1 MPVRVEHRRDTNEA
15 CATDGCLDFARHERR
30 FHVSTDQLGFLPDR
44 LARISDHIQTN
55 YLDNGKLP
63 FASLLIG
70 RGDDIALNWSSG
82 VAEDAI
88 FRIASMTKPVTSVAF
103 MRLVEQ
109 GKVALTDPV
118 AKYIPE
124 FAKLGVFVAGGGNI
138 PFVSRPPTTP
148 MRIVDVLRHTTG
160 FTYSFQE
167 RSNIDAA
174 YRKTDVESWNKSTS
188 QSFIDT
194 LAQIPLEFDPGTQWN
209 YSVSTDVLGIL
220 IERISGQSLADYFSQ
235 HIFGPLGMDDTFF
248 TVPAEKAERIPECFA
263 FDPETKMALFDEA
276 GADSL
281 WAKGWSFNSG
291 GGGLASTVADYHRFS
306 RMLLNGGALDGV
318 QIISPKTLEL
328 MTANHLPGG
337 QDLTQMSKSLFSEAE
352 MAGIGF
358 GLGFATTID
367 SAATLTPCSTG
378 DFYWGGMY
386 STAFFVDPVED
397 IIMIFMTQLMPSS
410 TYPVRR
416 EIKTMIYSAL
426 AA

>member
-1 MPVRVEHRRDTNEA
+1 MSAED
-15 CATDGCLDFARHERR
+15 
-30 FHVSTDQLGFLPDR
+30 LGFVSDR
-44 LARISDHIQTN
+44 LARIPEFIQAN

-63 FASLLIG
+63 FASVLVG
-70 RGDDIALNWSSG
+70 RGDDIALQWSSG
-82 VAEDAI
+82 VNEDAI
-88 FRIASMTKPVTSVAF
+88 FRIASMTKPITSVAF
-103 MRLVEQ
+103 MQLVEQ

-124 FAKLGVFVAGGGNI
+124 FAQLGVFVAGGGNV

-148 MRIVDVLRHTTG
+148 LRVVDLLRHTAG

-174 YRKTDVESWNKSTS
+174 YRKTDVESWTKSTS

-220 IERISGQSLADYFSQ
+220 VERISGLSLPQYFQ
-235 HIFGPLGMDDTFF
+235 THIFAPLGMTDTFF
-248 TVPAEKAERIPECFA
+248 RVPADKAVRIPEGFA
-263 FDPETKMALFDEA
+263 FDPEKKMKLFDKA
-276 GADSL
+276 GTESL
-281 WAKGWSFNSG
+281 WTKGWSFNSG
-291 GGGLASTVADYHRFS
+291 GGGLASSVADYHRFC

-318 QIISPKTLEL
+318 QILSPKTIEL
-328 MTANHLPGG
+328 MTANHIPGG

-410 TYPVRR
+410 TYPIRR

>member
-1 MPVRVEHRRDTNEA
+1 MSAED
-15 CATDGCLDFARHERR
+15 
-30 FHVSTDQLGFLPDR
+30 LGFVADR
-44 LARISDHIQTN
+44 LARIPAFIQAN

-63 FASLLIG
+63 FASVLVG
-70 RGDDIALNWSSG
+70 RGDDIALQWSSG

-88 FRIASMTKPVTSVAF
+88 FRIASMTKPITSVAF
-103 MRLVEQ
+103 MQLVER
-109 GKVALTDPV
+109 GLVALTDPV
-118 AKYIPE
+118 TKYIPE
-124 FAKLGVFVAGGGNI
+124 FAQLGVFVGGGGNV
-138 PFVSRPPTTP
+138 PFMTRAPKTQ
-148 MRIVDVLRHTTG
+148 MRVIDLLRHTAG

-167 RSNIDAA
+167 QGNIDAA
-174 YRKTDVESWNKSTS
+174 YRKTDVESWTKNTS
-188 QSFIDT
+188 QSVIDT

-209 YSVSTDVLGIL
+209 YSVATDILGIL
-220 IERISGQSLADYFSQ
+220 VERISGLSLPEYFQ
-235 HIFGPLGMDDTFF
+235 THIFTPLGMTDSFF
-248 TVPAEKAERIPECFA
+248 QVPADKAARIPEGFA
-263 FDPETKMALFDEA
+263 FDPETKMKLIDKA
-276 GADSL
+276 GADSM

-291 GGGLASTVADYHRFS
+291 GGGLASSVADYYRFC
-306 RMLLNGGALDGV
+306 RMLLNGGALDGA
-318 QIISPKTLEL
+318 QILSPKTIEL
-328 MTANHLPGG
+328 MTANHIPGG

-397 IIMIFMTQLMPSS
+397 IIMIFMTQLLPST

>member
-1 MPVRVEHRRDTNEA
+1 MSAED
-15 CATDGCLDFARHERR
+15 
-30 FHVSTDQLGFLPDR
+30 LGFVSDR
-44 LARISDHIQTN
+44 LARIPDFLQSQ
-55 YLDNGKLP
+55 YLDSGKLP
-63 FASLLIG
+63 FASLLVG
-70 RGDDIALNWSSG
+70 RGDEIALQWNSG
-82 VAEDAI
+82 VADDAI
-88 FRIASMTKPVTSVAF
+88 FRIASMTKPITSVAF
-103 MRLVEQ
+103 MQLVEQ
-109 GKVALTDPV
+109 GKVALSEPV

-124 FAKLGVFVAGGGNI
+124 FARLGVFVAGGGNV

-148 MRIVDVLRHTTG
+148 LRIIDLLRHTSG

-174 YRKTDVESWNKSTS
+174 YRKTDVESWSKNTS
-188 QSFIDT
+188 KSFIDT

-209 YSVSTDVLGIL
+209 YSVSTDIVGIL
-220 IERISGQSLADYFSQ
+220 VERISGQSLPDYFSE

-248 TVPAEKAERIPECFA
+248 CVPAGKADRIPEGYA
-263 FDPETKMALFDEA
+263 FDAETTMKLFDKA
-276 GADSL
+276 GSESL
-281 WAKGWSFNSG
+281 WTRGWSFNSG
-291 GGGLASTVADYHRFS
+291 GGGLASSVADYHRFC
-306 RMLLNGGALDGV
+306 RMLLNGGSLEGV

-328 MTANHLPGG
+328 MTANHIPGG
-337 QDLTQMSKSLFSEAE
+337 QDLTKMSKSMFSEAE

-367 SAATLTPCSTG
+367 SPATMIPCSNG

>member
-1 MPVRVEHRRDTNEA
+1 MSAED
-15 CATDGCLDFARHERR
+15 
-30 FHVSTDQLGFLPDR
+30 LGFVPER
-44 LARISDHIQTN
+44 LARIPAFLQAN

-63 FASLLIG
+63 FASVLVG
-70 RGDDIALNWSSG
+70 RGDDIALQWSSG
-82 VAEDAI
+82 VADDAI
-88 FRIASMTKPVTSVAF
+88 FRIASMTKPITSVAF
-103 MRLVEQ
+103 MQLVEQ

-124 FAKLGVFVAGGGNI
+124 FAKLGVFVGGGGNV
-138 PFVSRPPTTP
+138 PFITRAPTTQ
-148 MRIVDVLRHTTG
+148 MRVVDLLRHTAG

-167 RSNIDAA
+167 QGNVDAA
-174 YRKTDVESWNKSTS
+174 YRKTDVESWSKNTS
-188 QSFIDT
+188 QSVIDT

-209 YSVSTDVLGIL
+209 YSVATDILGIL
-220 IERISGQSLADYFSQ
+220 VERISGLSLPEYFQ
-235 HIFGPLGMDDTFF
+235 THIFGPLGMTDTFF
-248 TVPAEKAERIPECFA
+248 QVPADKAARIPEGFG
-263 FDPETKMALFDEA
+263 FDPEAKMKLIDKA
-276 GADSL
+276 GADSM

-291 GGGLASTVADYHRFS
+291 GGGLASSVADYHRFC
-306 RMLLNGGALDGV
+306 RMLLNGGALNGA
-318 QIISPKTLEL
+318 QILSPKTIEL
-328 MTANHLPGG
+328 MTANHIPGG

-367 SAATLTPCSTG
+367 SAATLAPCSNG

-397 IIMIFMTQLMPSS
+397 IIMIFMTQLLPST

>member
-1 MPVRVEHRRDTNEA
+1 MSAED
-15 CATDGCLDFARHERR
+15 
-30 FHVSTDQLGFLPDR
+30 LGFVPDR
-44 LARISDHIQTN
+44 LARIPAFIQAN

-63 FASLLIG
+63 FASVLVG
-70 RGDDIALNWSSG
+70 RGNDVALQWSSG
-82 VAEDAI
+82 VADDAI
-88 FRIASMTKPVTSVAF
+88 FRIASMTKPITSVAF
-103 MRLVEQ
+103 MQLVEQ

-124 FAKLGVFVAGGGNI
+124 FANLGVFVGGGGNV
-138 PFVSRPPTTP
+138 PFMTRAPSTH
-148 MRIVDVLRHTTG
+148 MRVVDLLRHTAG

-167 RSNIDAA
+167 QGNVDAA
-174 YRKTDVESWNKSTS
+174 YRKTDVESWSKNTA

-194 LAQIPLEFDPGTQWN
+194 LAQIPLEFNPGTQWN
-209 YSVSTDVLGIL
+209 YSVATDIVGIL
-220 IERISGQSLADYFSQ
+220 VERISGLSLPEYFQ
-235 HIFGPLGMDDTFF
+235 THIFAPLGMTDTFF
-248 TVPAEKAERIPECFA
+248 HVPADKASRIPEGFG
-263 FDPETKMALFDEA
+263 FDPEAKMKLLDKA
-276 GADSL
+276 GAESM

-291 GGGLASTVADYHRFS
+291 GGGLASSVADYHRFC
-306 RMLLNGGALDGV
+306 RMLLNGGALDGA
-318 QIISPKTLEL
+318 QILSPKTIEL
-328 MTANHLPGG
+328 MTANHIPGG
-337 QDLTQMSKSLFSEAE
+337 QDLTQMSKSLFSEAD

-367 SAATLTPCSTG
+367 SAATLAPCSEG

-397 IIMIFMTQLMPSS
+397 IIMIFMTQLLPST

>member
-1 MPVRVEHRRDTNEA
+1 MSAEE
-15 CATDGCLDFARHERR
+15 
-30 FHVSTDQLGFLPDR
+30 LGFISDR
-44 LARISDHIQTN
+44 LARIPAFVQAN
-55 YLDNGKLP
+55 YIDNGKLP

-70 RGDDIALNWSSG
+70 RGDDIALQWNSG

-88 FRIASMTKPVTSVAF
+88 FRIASMTKPITSVAF
-103 MRLVEQ
+103 MQLVEQ

-124 FAKLGVFVAGGGNI
+124 FAQLGVFVAGGGNV

-148 MRIVDVLRHTTG
+148 MRVVDLLRHTAG

-167 RSNIDAA
+167 RGNIDAA
-174 YRKTDVESWNKSTS
+174 YRKTDVESWSKSTS

-209 YSVSTDVLGIL
+209 YSVATDIVGIL
-220 IERISGQSLADYFSQ
+220 VERISGQSLPDYFQ
-235 HIFGPLGMDDTFF
+235 THIFAPLGMTDTFF
-248 TVPAEKAERIPECFA
+248 TVPADKAPRIPEGFA
-263 FDPETKMALFDEA
+263 FDPEKKMKLFDKA
-276 GADSL
+276 GAESA
-281 WAKGWSFNSG
+281 WTKGWSFNSG
-291 GGGLASTVADYHRFS
+291 GGGLASSVSDYHRFC
-306 RMLLNGGALDGV
+306 RMLLNGGALDGA
-318 QIISPKTLEL
+318 QILSPKTIEL
-328 MTANHLPGG
+328 MTANHIPGG

-367 SAATLTPCSTG
+367 SAATLTPCSAG

>member
-1 MPVRVEHRRDTNEA
+1 
-15 CATDGCLDFARHERR
+15 
-30 FHVSTDQLGFLPDR
+30 
-44 LARISDHIQTN
+44 
-55 YLDNGKLP
+55 
-63 FASLLIG
+63 
-70 RGDDIALNWSSG
+70 
-82 VAEDAI
+82 
-88 FRIASMTKPVTSVAF
+88 RIASMTKPVTSVAF
-103 MRLVEQ
+103 MQLVEQ

-124 FAKLGVFVAGGGNI
+124 FAKLGVFVAGGGNV
-138 PFVSRPPTTP
+138 PFVTRPPASP
-148 MRIVDVLRHTTG
+148 MRIVDVLRHMTG

-167 RSNIDAA
+167 RSNVDAA
-174 YRKTDVESWNKSTS
+174 YRKTDVESWNKNNS
-188 QSFIDT
+188 QSFVDT

-220 IERISGQSLADYFSQ
+220 VERISGQSLADYFAE
-235 HIFGPLGMDDTFF
+235 HIFAPLGMDDTFF
-248 TVPAEKAERIPECFA
+248 TVPADKAARVPQCFA
-263 FDPETKMALFDEA
+263 FDPEQKMKLFDEA
-276 GADSL
+276 GAESL
-281 WAKGWSFNSG
+281 WTKGWSFNSG
-291 GGGLASTVADYHRFS
+291 GGGLASTVADYHRFC

-328 MTANHLPGG
+328 MTANHLPDGK
-337 QDLTQMSKSLFSEAE
+337 DLTQLSKSLFSEAE

-367 SAATLTPCSTG
+367 SAATLVPCSTG

-397 IIMIFMTQLMPSS
+397 IIMVFMTQLMPSS

>member
-1 MPVRVEHRRDTNEA
+1 MSAED
-15 CATDGCLDFARHERR
+15 
-30 FHVSTDQLGFLPDR
+30 LGFVPER
-44 LARISDHIQTN
+44 LARIPAFLQAN
-55 YLDNGKLP
+55 YLDTGKLP
-63 FASLLIG
+63 FASVLVG
-70 RGDDIALNWSSG
+70 RGDDIALQWSSG
-82 VAEDAI
+82 VADDAI
-88 FRIASMTKPVTSVAF
+88 FRIASMTKPITSVAF
-103 MRLVEQ
+103 MQLVEQ

-124 FAKLGVFVAGGGNI
+124 FAKLGVFVGGGGNV
-138 PFVSRPPTTP
+138 PFITRAPTTQ
-148 MRIVDVLRHTTG
+148 MRVVDLLRHTAG

-167 RSNIDAA
+167 QGNVDAA
-174 YRKTDVESWNKSTS
+174 YRKTDVESWSKNTS
-188 QSFIDT
+188 QSVIDT

-209 YSVSTDVLGIL
+209 YSVATDILGIL
-220 IERISGQSLADYFSQ
+220 VERISGLSLPEYFQ
-235 HIFGPLGMDDTFF
+235 THIFGPLGMTDTFF
-248 TVPAEKAERIPECFA
+248 QVPADKAARIPEGFS
-263 FDPETKMALFDEA
+263 FDPEAKMKLIDKA
-276 GADSL
+276 GADSM

-291 GGGLASTVADYHRFS
+291 GGGLASSVADYHRFC
-306 RMLLNGGALDGV
+306 RMLLNGGALDGA
-318 QIISPKTLEL
+318 QMLSPKTIEL
-328 MTANHLPGG
+328 MTANHIPGG

-367 SAATLTPCSTG
+367 SAATLAPCSNG

-397 IIMIFMTQLMPSS
+397 IIMIFMTQLLPST

>member
-1 MPVRVEHRRDTNEA
+1 
-15 CATDGCLDFARHERR
+15 
-30 FHVSTDQLGFLPDR
+30 VSASDLGFLPDR
-44 LARISDHIQTN
+44 LARISSHIQTN
-55 YLDNGKLP
+55 YLDTGKLP
-63 FASLLIG
+63 FASLLVG

-82 VAEDAI
+82 VADDAI
-88 FRIASMTKPVTSVAF
+88 FRIASMTKPITSVAF
-103 MRLVEQ
+103 MQLVEQ

-124 FAKLGVFVAGGGNI
+124 FAKLGVFVAGGGNV
-138 PFVSRPPTTP
+138 PFVSRPPATP
-148 MRIVDVLRHTTG
+148 MRIVDVLRHTSG

-167 RSNIDAA
+167 RSNVDAA
-174 YRKTDVESWNKSTS
+174 YRKTDVESWTKSTS

-194 LAQIPLEFDPGTQWN
+194 LAQIPLEFDPGSQWN

-220 IERISGQSLADYFSQ
+220 VERISGRSLPEYFSE
-235 HIFGPLGMDDTFF
+235 HIFAPLGMDDTFF
-248 TVPAEKAERIPECFA
+248 TVPAEKAARLPQCFA
-263 FDPETKMALFDEA
+263 FNAETRMKLFDES

-291 GGGLASTVADYHRFS
+291 GGGLASSIADYHRFC

>member
-1 MPVRVEHRRDTNEA
+1 MSAED
-15 CATDGCLDFARHERR
+15 
-30 FHVSTDQLGFLPDR
+30 LGFVPER
-44 LARISDHIQTN
+44 LARIPTFLQAN

-63 FASLLIG
+63 FASVLVG
-70 RGDDIALNWSSG
+70 RGDDIALQWSSG

-88 FRIASMTKPVTSVAF
+88 FRIASMTKPITSVAF
-103 MRLVEQ
+103 MQLVEQ

-124 FAKLGVFVAGGGNI
+124 FAKLGVFVGGGGNV
-138 PFVSRPPTTP
+138 PFITRAPSTQ
-148 MRIVDVLRHTTG
+148 MRVVDLLRHTAG

-167 RSNIDAA
+167 QGNVDAA
-174 YRKTDVESWNKSTS
+174 YRKTDVESWTKNTS
-188 QSFIDT
+188 QSVIDT
-194 LAQIPLEFDPGTQWN
+194 LAQIPLEFDPATQWN
-209 YSVSTDVLGIL
+209 YSVATDILGIL
-220 IERISGQSLADYFSQ
+220 VERISGLSLPAYFQ
-235 HIFGPLGMDDTFF
+235 THIFAPLSMTDTFF
-248 TVPAEKAERIPECFA
+248 QVPADKAARIPEGFG
-263 FDPETKMALFDEA
+263 FDPEAKMKLIDKA
-276 GADSL
+276 GADSM

-291 GGGLASTVADYHRFS
+291 GGGLASSVADYHRFC
-306 RMLLNGGALDGV
+306 RMLLNGGALNGA
-318 QIISPKTLEL
+318 QILSPKTIEL
-328 MTANHLPGG
+328 MTANHIPGG

-367 SAATLTPCSTG
+367 SAATLAPCSNG

-397 IIMIFMTQLMPSS
+397 IIMIFMTQLLPST

>member
-1 MPVRVEHRRDTNEA
+1 MSADE
-15 CATDGCLDFARHERR
+15 
-30 FHVSTDQLGFLPDR
+30 LGFLPDR
-44 LARISDHIQTN
+44 LARIPEFIQTQ
-55 YLDNGKLP
+55 YLDSGKLP
-63 FASLLIG
+63 FAALLVG
-70 RGDDIALNWSSG
+70 RGDDIALQWSSG
-82 VAEDAI
+82 VTDDAI
-88 FRIASMTKPVTSVAF
+88 FRIASMTKPITSVAF
-103 MRLVEQ
+103 MQLVEQ

-124 FAKLGVFVAGGGNI
+124 FANLGVFVAGGGNV

-174 YRKTDVESWNKSTS
+174 YRKADVESWTKSTS

-220 IERISGQSLADYFSQ
+220 IERISGQTLPDYFKT
-235 HIFGPLGMDDTFF
+235 HIFAPLGMNDTFF
-248 TVPAEKAERIPECFA
+248 AVPADKAARIPECYA
-263 FDPETKMALFDEA
+263 FDPQTKMKLFDKA
-276 GADSL
+276 GSDSL

-291 GGGLASTVADYHRFS
+291 GGGLASSVADYHRFC

-318 QIISPKTLEL
+318 QILSPKTIEL
-328 MTANHLPGG
+328 MTANHIPGG

>member
-1 MPVRVEHRRDTNEA
+1 MSAED
-15 CATDGCLDFARHERR
+15 
-30 FHVSTDQLGFLPDR
+30 LGFVSDR
-44 LARISDHIQTN
+44 LARIPAFIQAN

-63 FASLLIG
+63 FASVLVG
-70 RGDDIALNWSSG
+70 RGDDIALQWSSG

-88 FRIASMTKPVTSVAF
+88 FRIASMTKPITSVAF
-103 MRLVEQ
+103 MQLVER
-109 GKVALTDPV
+109 GLVALTDPV
-118 AKYIPE
+118 TKYIPE
-124 FAKLGVFVAGGGNI
+124 FAQLGVFVGGGGNV
-138 PFVSRPPTTP
+138 PFMTRAPKTQ
-148 MRIVDVLRHTTG
+148 MRVIDLLRHTAG

-167 RSNIDAA
+167 QGNIDAA
-174 YRKTDVESWNKSTS
+174 YRKTDVESWTKNTS
-188 QSFIDT
+188 QSVIDT
-194 LAQIPLEFDPGTQWN
+194 LAQIPLEFDSGTQWN
-209 YSVSTDVLGIL
+209 YSVATDILGIL
-220 IERISGQSLADYFSQ
+220 VERISGLSLPEYFQ
-235 HIFGPLGMDDTFF
+235 THIFMPLGMTDSFF
-248 TVPAEKAERIPECFA
+248 QVPADKAARIPEGCA
-263 FDPETKMALFDEA
+263 FDPEIKMKLIDKA
-276 GADSL
+276 GADSM

-291 GGGLASTVADYHRFS
+291 GGGLASSVADYYRFC
-306 RMLLNGGALDGV
+306 RMLLNGGALDGA
-318 QIISPKTLEL
+318 QILSPKTIEL
-328 MTANHLPGG
+328 MTANHIPGG

-397 IIMIFMTQLMPSS
+397 IIMIFMTQLLPST

>member
-1 MPVRVEHRRDTNEA
+1 MSAED
-15 CATDGCLDFARHERR
+15 
-30 FHVSTDQLGFLPDR
+30 LGFVSDR
-44 LARISDHIQTN
+44 LARIPAFIQSN

-63 FASLLIG
+63 FASVLVG
-70 RGDDIALNWSSG
+70 RGDDIALQWSSG
-82 VAEDAI
+82 VADDAI
-88 FRIASMTKPVTSVAF
+88 FRIASMTKPITSVAF
-103 MRLVEQ
+103 MQLVEQ

-124 FAKLGVFVAGGGNI
+124 FAKLGVFMGGGGNV
-138 PFVSRPPTTP
+138 PFMTRAPSTQ
-148 MRIVDVLRHTTG
+148 MRVVDLLRHTAG

-167 RSNIDAA
+167 QGNVDAA
-174 YRKTDVESWNKSTS
+174 YRKTDVESWSKNTA

-209 YSVSTDVLGIL
+209 YSVATDIVGIL
-220 IERISGQSLADYFSQ
+220 VERISGLSLPEYFQ
-235 HIFGPLGMDDTFF
+235 THIFAPLGMTDTFF
-248 TVPAEKAERIPECFA
+248 HVPADKAARIPEGFG
-263 FDPETKMALFDEA
+263 FDPETKMKLLDKA
-276 GADSL
+276 GAESM

-291 GGGLASTVADYHRFS
+291 GGGLASSVADYHRFC
-306 RMLLNGGALDGV
+306 RMLLNGGALDGA
-318 QIISPKTLEL
+318 QILSPKTIEL
-328 MTANHLPGG
+328 MTANHIPGG
-337 QDLTQMSKSLFSEAE
+337 QDLTQMSKSLFSEAD

-367 SAATLTPCSTG
+367 SAATLAPCSNG

-397 IIMIFMTQLMPSS
+397 IIMIFMTQLLPST

>member
-1 MPVRVEHRRDTNEA
+1 MSAEDR
-15 CATDGCLDFARHERR
+15 GF
-30 FHVSTDQLGFLPDR
+30 VSDR
-44 LARISDHIQTN
+44 LARIPAFIQAN

-63 FASLLIG
+63 FASVLVG
-70 RGDDIALNWSSG
+70 RGDDIALQWSSG

-88 FRIASMTKPVTSVAF
+88 FRIASMTKPITSVAF
-103 MRLVEQ
+103 MQLVEQ
-109 GKVALTDPV
+109 GLVALTDPV
-118 AKYIPE
+118 TKYIPE
-124 FAKLGVFVAGGGNI
+124 FAQLGVFVGGGGNV
-138 PFVSRPPTTP
+138 PFMTRAPKTQ
-148 MRIVDVLRHTTG
+148 MRVIDLLRHTAG

-167 RSNIDAA
+167 QGNIDAA
-174 YRKTDVESWNKSTS
+174 YRKTDVESWTKNTS
-188 QSFIDT
+188 QGVIDT

-209 YSVSTDVLGIL
+209 YSVATDVLGIL
-220 IERISGQSLADYFSQ
+220 VERISGLSLPEYFQ
-235 HIFGPLGMDDTFF
+235 THIFTPLGMTDTFF
-248 TVPAEKAERIPECFA
+248 QVPADKAERIPEGFA
-263 FDPETKMALFDEA
+263 FDPKTKMKLIDKA
-276 GADSL
+276 GADSM
-281 WAKGWSFNSG
+281 WTKGWSFNSG
-291 GGGLASTVADYHRFS
+291 GGGLASSVADYYRFC
-306 RMLLNGGALDGV
+306 RMLLNGGALDGA
-318 QIISPKTLEL
+318 QILSLKTIEL
-328 MTANHLPGG
+328 MTANHIPGG

-397 IIMIFMTQLMPSS
+397 IIMIFMTQLLPST

>member
-1 MPVRVEHRRDTNEA
+1 MSVED
-15 CATDGCLDFARHERR
+15 
-30 FHVSTDQLGFLPDR
+30 LGFLPDR
-44 LARISDHIQTN
+44 LARIPAFIQAN

-63 FASLLIG
+63 FAAVLVG
-70 RGDDIALNWSSG
+70 RGDDIALQWSSG

-88 FRIASMTKPVTSVAF
+88 FRIASMTKPITSVAF
-103 MRLVEQ
+103 MQLVEQ
-109 GKVALTDPV
+109 GKIALTDPV

-124 FAKLGVFVAGGGNI
+124 FAKLGVFVGGGGNV
-138 PFVSRPPTTP
+138 PFMTRAPSTQ
-148 MRIVDVLRHTTG
+148 MRVVDLLRHTAG

-167 RSNIDAA
+167 QGNVDAA
-174 YRKTDVESWNKSTS
+174 YRKTELESWTKNTS
-188 QSFIDT
+188 QSMIDT

-209 YSVSTDVLGIL
+209 YSVATDIVGIL
-220 IERISGQSLADYFSQ
+220 LERISGLSLPEYFQ
-235 HIFGPLGMDDTFF
+235 THIFAPLGMADTFF
-248 TVPAEKAERIPECFA
+248 QVPADKVSRIPEGFG
-263 FDPETKMALFDEA
+263 FDPEAKMKLIDKA
-276 GADSL
+276 GADSM

-291 GGGLASTVADYHRFS
+291 GGGLASSVADYHRFC
-306 RMLLNGGALDGV
+306 RMLLNGGALDGA
-318 QIISPKTLEL
+318 QILSPKTIEL
-328 MTANHLPGG
+328 MTANHIPGG

-367 SAATLTPCSTG
+367 SAATLAPCSNG

-397 IIMIFMTQLMPSS
+397 IIMIFMTQLLPSTS
-410 TYPVRR
+410 YPVRR

>member
-1 MPVRVEHRRDTNEA
+1 MSAED
-15 CATDGCLDFARHERR
+15 
-30 FHVSTDQLGFLPDR
+30 LGFVSDR
-44 LARISDHIQTN
+44 LARIPAFIQAN

-63 FASLLIG
+63 FASVLVG
-70 RGDDIALNWSSG
+70 RGDDIALQWSSG

-88 FRIASMTKPVTSVAF
+88 FRIASMTKPITSVAF
-103 MRLVEQ
+103 MQLVEQ
-109 GKVALTDPV
+109 GLVALTDPV
-118 AKYIPE
+118 TKYIPE
-124 FAKLGVFVAGGGNI
+124 FAQLGVFVGGGGNV
-138 PFVSRPPTTP
+138 PFMTRAPKTQ
-148 MRIVDVLRHTTG
+148 MRVIDLLRHTAG

-167 RSNIDAA
+167 QGNIDAA
-174 YRKTDVESWNKSTS
+174 YRKTDVESWTKNTS
-188 QSFIDT
+188 QSVIDT

-209 YSVSTDVLGIL
+209 YSVATDILGIL
-220 IERISGQSLADYFSQ
+220 VERISGLSLPEYFQ
-235 HIFGPLGMDDTFF
+235 THIFTPLGMTDSFF
-248 TVPAEKAERIPECFA
+248 QVPADKAARIPEGFA
-263 FDPETKMALFDEA
+263 FDPETKMKLIDKA
-276 GADSL
+276 GADSM

-291 GGGLASTVADYHRFS
+291 GGGLASSVADYYRFC
-306 RMLLNGGALDGV
+306 RMLLNGGALDGA
-318 QIISPKTLEL
+318 QILSPKTIEL
-328 MTANHLPGG
+328 MTANHIPGG

-397 IIMIFMTQLMPSS
+397 IIMIFMTQLLPST

>member
-1 MPVRVEHRRDTNEA
+1 MSADE
-15 CATDGCLDFARHERR
+15 
-30 FHVSTDQLGFLPDR
+30 LGFLPDR
-44 LARISDHIQTN
+44 LARIPEFVQAN

-70 RGDDIALNWSSG
+70 RGDDIALSWNSG
-82 VAEDAI
+82 VGEDAI
-88 FRIASMTKPVTSVAF
+88 FRIASMTKPITSVAF
-103 MRLVEQ
+103 MQLVEQ

-124 FAKLGVFVAGGGNI
+124 FAKLGVFVAGGGNV
-138 PFVSRPPTTP
+138 PFVSRPPASP
-148 MRIVDVLRHTTG
+148 MRIVDLLRHTAG

-174 YRKTDVESWNKSTS
+174 HRKTDVESWNRNTS
-188 QSFIDT
+188 QSFIDI
-194 LAQIPLEFDPGTQWN
+194 LADIPLEFDPGTEWN
-209 YSVSTDVLGIL
+209 YSVATDIVGVL
-220 IERISGQSLADYFSQ
+220 IERISGLSLPDYFRQ
-235 HIFGPLGMDDTFF
+235 HIFAPLGMDDTAFM
-248 TVPAEKAERIPECFA
+248 VPADKAGRLPEA
-263 FDPETKMALFDEA
+263 YVFDAEAKLKLSDKAGPE
-276 GADSL
+276 SL

-291 GGGLASTVADYHRFS
+291 GGGLASTVADYHRFC

-337 QDLTQMSKSLFSEAE
+337 RDLTQMSKSLFSEAD

-367 SAATLTPCSTG
+367 SAATLVPCSNG

-397 IIMIFMTQLMPSS
+397 IIMIFMTQLMPST

>member
-1 MPVRVEHRRDTNEA
+1 MSAEE
-15 CATDGCLDFARHERR
+15 
-30 FHVSTDQLGFLPDR
+30 LGFLPDR
-44 LARISDHIQTN
+44 LARITDFVQAN

-63 FASLLIG
+63 FASLLVG

-82 VAEDAI
+82 VADDAI

-103 MRLVEQ
+103 MQLVEQ

-124 FAKLGVFVAGGGNI
+124 FAKLGVFVAGGGNV
-138 PFVSRPPTTP
+138 PFVSRPPASP
-148 MRIVDVLRHTTG
+148 MRIVDVLRHTAG

-174 YRKTDVESWNKSTS
+174 YRKTDVESWTRSTS

-194 LAQIPLEFDPGTQWN
+194 LAQIPLEFDPGSQWN

-220 IERISGQSLADYFSQ
+220 VERISGQSLPDYFRD
-235 HIFGPLGMDDTFF
+235 HIFAPLGMNDTFF
-248 TVPAEKAERIPECFA
+248 TVPADKAARLPQCFA
-263 FDPETKMALFDEA
+263 FDAEKKMKLFDGG

-291 GGGLASTVADYHRFS
+291 GGGLASSVADYHRFC

-337 QDLTQMSKSLFSEAE
+337 QDLTKMSKSLFSEAE

-426 AA
+426 AS

>member
-1 MPVRVEHRRDTNEA
+1 MSAED
-15 CATDGCLDFARHERR
+15 
-30 FHVSTDQLGFLPDR
+30 LGFVPER
-44 LARISDHIQTN
+44 LARIPAFLQAN

-63 FASLLIG
+63 FASVLVG
-70 RGDDIALNWSSG
+70 RGDVIALQWSSG
-82 VAEDAI
+82 VADDAI
-88 FRIASMTKPVTSVAF
+88 FRIASMTKPITSVAF
-103 MRLVEQ
+103 MQLVEQ

-124 FAKLGVFVAGGGNI
+124 FAKLGVFVGGGGNV
-138 PFVSRPPTTP
+138 PFITRAPTTQ
-148 MRIVDVLRHTTG
+148 MRVVDLLRHTAG

-167 RSNIDAA
+167 QGNVDAA
-174 YRKTDVESWNKSTS
+174 YRKTDVESWSKNTS
-188 QSFIDT
+188 QSVIDT

-209 YSVSTDVLGIL
+209 YSVATDILGIL
-220 IERISGQSLADYFSQ
+220 VERISGLSLPEYFQ
-235 HIFGPLGMDDTFF
+235 THIFGPLGMTDTFF
-248 TVPAEKAERIPECFA
+248 QVPADKAARIPEGFG
-263 FDPETKMALFDEA
+263 FDPEAKMKLIDKA
-276 GADSL
+276 GADSM

-291 GGGLASTVADYHRFS
+291 GGGLASSVADYHRFC
-306 RMLLNGGALDGV
+306 RMLLNGGALNGA
-318 QIISPKTLEL
+318 QILSPKTIEL
-328 MTANHLPGG
+328 MTANHIPGG

-367 SAATLTPCSTG
+367 SAATLAPCSNG

-397 IIMIFMTQLMPSS
+397 IIMIFMTQLLPST

>member
-1 MPVRVEHRRDTNEA
+1 MSAAE
-15 CATDGCLDFARHERR
+15 
-30 FHVSTDQLGFLPDR
+30 LGFLPDR
-44 LARISDHIQTN
+44 LGRITDYIQTN
-55 YLDNGKLP
+55 YLDNKKLP
-63 FASLLIG
+63 FASLLVG
-70 RGDDIALNWSSG
+70 RGDDIALQWNSG
-82 VAEDAI
+82 VADDAI
-88 FRIASMTKPVTSVAF
+88 FRIASMTKPITSVAF
-103 MRLVEQ
+103 MQLVEQ
-109 GKVALTDPV
+109 GKVALTEPV
-118 AKYIPE
+118 AKFIPE
-124 FAKLGVFVAGGGNI
+124 FSKLGVFVAGGGNI
-138 PFVSRPPTTP
+138 PFVSRPPSSP
-148 MRIVDVLRHTTG
+148 MRIIDVLRHTTG
-160 FTYSFQE
+160 FTYGFQE

-174 YRKTDVESWNKSTS
+174 YRKTDVESWTKSSS

-220 IERISGQSLADYFSQ
+220 IERISGQSLPDYFRD
-235 HIFGPLGMDDTFF
+235 HIFAPLGMDDSFF
-248 TVPAEKAERIPECFA
+248 TVPQEKAGRIPQCFA
-263 FDPETKMALFDEA
+263 FDPETKMKLVDEA
-276 GADSL
+276 GTDSL
-281 WAKGWSFNSG
+281 WTKDWSFNSG
-291 GGGLASTVADYHRFS
+291 GGGLASTVADYHRFC

-367 SAATLTPCSTG
+367 SAATLIPCSTG
-378 DFYWGGMY
+378 DFYWGGIY

>member
-1 MPVRVEHRRDTNEA
+1 MNADE
-15 CATDGCLDFARHERR
+15 
-30 FHVSTDQLGFLPDR
+30 LGFAPDR
-44 LARISDHIQTN
+44 LALIPEFIQRN

-63 FASLLIG
+63 FASLLVG
-70 RGDDIALNWSSG
+70 RGDDVALQWSSG
-82 VAEDAI
+82 VADDAI
-88 FRIASMTKPVTSVAF
+88 FRIASMTKPITSVAF
-103 MRLVEQ
+103 MQLVEQ

-124 FAKLGVFVAGGGNI
+124 FAKLGVFVAGGGNV
-138 PFVSRPPTTP
+138 PFVSRPPTSP
-148 MRIVDVLRHTTG
+148 MRIVDVLRHTAG

-174 YRKTDVESWNKSTS
+174 YRKTDVESWTKSTS

-194 LAQIPLEFDPGTQWN
+194 LATIPLEFDPGTQWN

-220 IERISGQSLADYFSQ
+220 IERISGQTLPDYFRK
-235 HIFGPLGMDDTFF
+235 HIFAPLGMADTFF
-248 TVPAEKAERIPECFA
+248 TVPADKAARIPQCFA
-263 FDPETKMALFDEA
+263 YDPQTNLKLFDEA
-276 GADSL
+276 GASSL
-281 WAKGWSFNSG
+281 WTKGWSFNSG
-291 GGGLASTVADYHRFS
+291 GGGLASSLADYHRFC

-318 QIISPKTLEL
+318 QILSPKTIEL
-328 MTANHLPGG
+328 MTANHIPGG

-416 EIKTMIYSAL
+416 EIKTMIYSSL

>member
-1 MPVRVEHRRDTNEA
+1 MSAEE
-15 CATDGCLDFARHERR
+15 
-30 FHVSTDQLGFLPDR
+30 LGFLPDR
-44 LARISDHIQTN
+44 LARISDHIQAN

-63 FASLLIG
+63 FASLLVG

-103 MRLVEQ
+103 MQLVEQ

-124 FAKLGVFVAGGGNI
+124 FAGLGVFVAGGGNV
-138 PFVSRPPTTP
+138 PFVSRPPATP

-167 RSNIDAA
+167 RSNVDAA
-174 YRKTDVESWNKSTS
+174 YRKTDVESWTRSTS
-188 QSFIDT
+188 QSFVDT
-194 LAQIPLEFDPGTQWN
+194 LATIPLEFDPGTQWN

-220 IERISGQSLADYFSQ
+220 IERISGQSLADYFSEQ
-235 HIFGPLGMDDTFF
+235 IFAPLGMDDTFF
-248 TVPAEKAERIPECFA
+248 TVPADRAARLPQCFA
-263 FDPETKMALFDEA
+263 FDAEKKMKLFDEA
-276 GADSL
+276 GAESL

-291 GGGLASTVADYHRFS
+291 GGGLASSVADFHRFC

-328 MTANHLPGG
+328 MTANHLPDGK
-337 QDLTQMSKSLFSEAE
+337 DLTQLSKSLFSEAE